1 MIQSFA
7 CDQTARLF
15 RLERVRTFP
24 PGIQR
29 TALRKLSQLHAVSEL
44 AQLRVPPG
52 NRLESLKGD
61 RAGSY
66 SIRINDQW
74 RICFRWEAEGP
85 RDVEIIDYH

>member
-74 RICFRWEAEGP
+74 RICFRWEADGP

>member
-44 AQLRVPPG
+44 AQLRVPPW

-74 RICFRWEAEGP
+74 RICFRWEADGP

>member
-61 RAGSY
+61 RAGSD